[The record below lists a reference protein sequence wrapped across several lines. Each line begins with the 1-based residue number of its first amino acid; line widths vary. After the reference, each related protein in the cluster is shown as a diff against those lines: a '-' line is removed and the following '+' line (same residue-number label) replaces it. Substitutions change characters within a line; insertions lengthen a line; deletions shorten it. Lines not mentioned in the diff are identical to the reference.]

1 MMNKDI
7 IFLTDEQKKD
17 LSEYFA
23 HPNRMLF
30 RKLAELVYRDPAK
43 RKFRLERLNDGGI
56 KENTLCPFA
65 VPVRA
70 YARKVLRCME
80 QPAGS
85 IWRKLAADGD
95 ILHERDGKRL
105 SRAAIIALAFVFSLS
120 SSEVDELMDASSYYR
135 LYARSIP
142 DAALIYAL
150 EIYKNSEEYR
160 RFENAS
166 VALSETEFIGN
177 YWYYIRLFAR
187 YDSVSFES
195 GFSGTLVEVLTSA
208 AEGAKPQR
216 VTWTLNH
223 EKLKT
228 VSEPGGDSTLNLTRR
243 CMEELKEAVSEG
255 LEADRGDLRPFEE
268 FVEDNRK
275 ALVQNRERALRYIF
289 VMLNRYQERERIV
302 ADKGK
307 FGSKAEERID
317 LSTLS
322 RRFTVFMDCVNLY
335 SAGEMFLRHYIS
347 CFNGEYE
354 EDIEAFALDCL
365 PEDTDDETAVGAFY
379 ERVRFALSLTDSKYK
394 RKKTDA
400 MTPLDDSERGL
411 VCRIIEKERTLSG
424 DMSLQ
429 FKRIISGEADVPRL
443 FFIFFFLF
451 TAPRGKEKNRAGFAE
466 DELQRLDEWL
476 AKSGFPGIIG
486 DPLEDFARAFL
497 LSQMILPESV
507 RYTNR
512 DGSFSYVYEQAE
524 DKQREFFF
532 DTFNYILTRDLSI
545 DDLIRLDLDASSL
558 YEEEFSMLPTWRK
571 KAHGS
576 VKKG

>member
-1 MMNKDI
+1 MNEDI
-7 IFLTDEQKKD
+7 VFLADEQKKA

-23 HPNRMLF
+23 APNRTLF
-30 RKLAELVYRDPAK
+30 RKLAELVYKDPVKKA
-43 RKFRLERLNDGGI
+43 FRLERLNNGGI

-70 YARKVLRCME
+70 YAKKVIRLID

-85 IWRKLAADGD
+85 IWKKLAADGD
-95 ILHERDGKRL
+95 ILYERGGKRL
-105 SRAAIIALAFVFSLS
+105 SRAAIIALAFVFRLS
-120 SSEVDELMDASSYYR
+120 PSEVDELMDASCYYR

-142 DAALIYAL
+142 DATLIYSL
-150 EIYKNSEEYR
+150 EIYRHSEEYR
-160 RFENAS
+160 SFEDPS
-166 VALSETEFIGN
+166 VEISDSDFIGN
-177 YWYYIRLFAR
+177 YTYYISLLAQ
-187 YDSVSFES
+187 YENVSYENS
-195 GFSGTLVEVLTSA
+195 FSGALVKVMTSA
-208 AEGAKPQR
+208 AEGADRKR
-216 VTWTLNH
+216 VTWTLDH

-228 VSEPGGDSTLNLTRR
+228 ISEPGGDSTLNLTHR

-255 LEADRGDLRPFEE
+255 IEAGCGDLRPFGV
-268 FVEDNRK
+268 FVKDNVK

-307 FGSKAEERID
+307 FDSKSEERID

-347 CFNGEYE
+347 CFDGEYE

-365 PEDTDDETAVGAFY
+365 PEGTDAETAAGAFY
-379 ERVRFALSLTDSKYK
+379 ERVRFALSLTNSKYK
-394 RKKTDA
+394 RKKTDVKE
-400 MTPLDDSERGL
+400 PPDDFERGL
-411 VCRIIEKERTLSG
+411 ICKIIEKERTLSG

-451 TAPRGKEKNRAGFAE
+451 TAPRVEKENRDGFAE

-486 DPLEDFARAFL
+486 DPLDDFVRAFL
-497 LSQMILPESV
+497 LSQMILPESASYV
-507 RYTNR
+507 NR

-532 DTFNYILTRDLSI
+532 DTFNYILTHDLLI
-545 DDLIRLDLDASSL
+545 DDLIQLDLDASSL
-558 YEEEFSMLPTWRK
+558 YEEEFSMLPTRRK

-576 VKKG
+576 AE